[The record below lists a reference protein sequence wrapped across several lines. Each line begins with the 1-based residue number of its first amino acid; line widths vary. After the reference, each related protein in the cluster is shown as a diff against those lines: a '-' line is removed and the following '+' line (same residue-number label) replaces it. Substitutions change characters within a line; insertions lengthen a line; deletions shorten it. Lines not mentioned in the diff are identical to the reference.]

1 MGSYSQM
8 NRPVSSR
15 TTRADL
21 PTAGAPRTTSLES
34 ALGEFFLCPAED
46 AKVVAPV
53 QGDRCVAAVIVVVLE
68 ERPELLLVVVVTA
81 LLAVVVLATL
91 RVEVLVMEAA
101 VRVVV
106 VLLLGLVLALE
117 EAAAARVELGLVL
130 VEREGMWEG
139 GVRRKSGEL
148 WLCIGLL
155 VELWTVALVLL
166 ADVQVAVLSVAAV
179 DLAAGDLAE
188 EAAQVVVTVDVVFAA
203 GQVDPLVVATL

>member
-1 MGSYSQM
+1 M

-68 ERPELLLVVVVTA
+68 ERPELLLVVVTA

-179 DLAAGDLAE
+179 VLAAGDLAE
-188 EAAQVVVTVDVVFAA
+188 EAAQVVVTVDVVLAA
-203 GQVDPLVVATL
+203 GQVDPLVVATP

>member
-68 ERPELLLVVVVTA
+68 ERPELLLVVVTA